1 MIGLRP
7 KDLEKLSVL
16 LGIPEET
23 LIRMHSLGIINESMA
38 MDKLIVYE
46 FYRLKRTKLY
56 KSKEIAEA
64 LSREYDVSKGK
75 VLNAAYKKKT
85 PSRHCRICGK
95 PISKHRELVHDCL
108 CENCVI
114 DSITF

>member
-7 KDLEKLSVL
+7 TDLVKLSVL
-16 LGIPEET
+16 LDIPEDI
-23 LIRMHSLGIINESMA
+23 LVRMHSMGIINESA
-38 MDKLIVYE
+38 AVDKLIVYE

-95 PISKHRELVHDCL
+95 PISKHREVTYDCL

-114 DSITF
+114 DSIKL

>member
-75 VLNAAYKKKT
+75 VLNAA
-85 PSRHCRICGK
+85 
-95 PISKHRELVHDCL
+95 
-108 CENCVI
+108 
-114 DSITF
+114 

>member
-1 MIGLRP
+1 MIGLRQ

-16 LGIPEET
+16 LNIPEDM
-23 LIRMHSLGIINESMA
+23 LMRIHSMGLINESA
-38 MDKLIVYE
+38 AVNKLIIYE

-75 VLNAAYKKKT
+75 VLNAAYKKHT
-85 PSRHCRICGK
+85 PNSHCRICGR
-95 PISKHRELVHDCL
+95 PISKHRQAVHDCL

-114 DSITF
+114 DSIVF